1 MSTLADPK
9 KNIPP
14 KNIPCWNWNLCYFKH
29 HFLPHP
35 PATKKKSRY
44 ARPPKNHTQYIRS
57 SRPSLEPIHEGAF
70 VFFPRSLGFTL
81 TLLWSKSKVYSRS
94 VFLEP
99 AIHEP
104 VEDEF
109 FVNPTV
115 EGWRHGSYYGFFVL
129 SRKYIERRE
138 AIYIYNY
145 ITVKMFSWDLRPCWD
160 WFTEK
165 AIVL

>member
-1 MSTLADPK
+1 MLVDTAKSGKFLGFNGFIWINWQGEPIWLTPPYLWALWLIQ

-104 VEDEF
+104 VEDPF
-109 FVNPTV
+109 LWTRRLKV
-115 EGWRHGSYYGFFVL
+115 EDMEVIMDFLF
-129 SRKYIERRE
+129 
-138 AIYIYNY
+138 
-145 ITVKMFSWDLRPCWD
+145 
-160 WFTEK
+160 
-165 AIVL
+165 